1 MPTYSG
7 GDVIAKQ
14 GQTWSETLTFRDQSG
29 NPLNFLGAS
38 AWMDVRTPAGQLAL
52 HLDSAGNGIILGG
65 AAGTL
70 VRSVT
75 AAQTQIL
82 APSLQYCWDLYLVL
96 ADGTVP
102 PPLEGTF
109 TVQRRITA

>member
-7 GDVIAKQ
+7 GDVIAEP

-29 NPLNFLGAS
+29 NTLNFLGAS

-52 HLDSAGNGIILGG
+52 HLDSNGNGIVLGG

-75 AAQTQIL
+75 GAQIQTL
-82 APSLQYCWDLYLVL
+82 ALGFQYRWDLYLVL
-96 ADGTVP
+96 PDGTVP